1 MKHGLYHTIWL
12 PALLLCV
19 GMVYSHRAMALNSD
33 TTKTISTRNDTA
45 AVAASLQNKGFKT
58 LFTSSIF
65 DPAQPYT
72 AQLNPKVV
80 PFVDDYMQKHRKHLE
95 SLRIT
100 GAPYFR
106 LIDQILRA
114 HGLPSE
120 LKYLAVI
127 ESNLQSYAIS
137 WAGAVGPWQFM
148 PETGRNMGLVVNY
161 YRDDRTDYYRSTHA
175 AAKYLRYL
183 YNDLGDW
190 LLVIAA
196 YNGGPARVNSAIKK
210 TGSRSFWD
218 IQHLLPEES
227 RTHVK
232 KFIAT
237 HFIMEGSGGITT
249 TGRDEWNAYQQDIQT
264 ALVTRPSLTPEQ
276 LASTDTL
283 QIQGKYNSVVL
294 CNETG
299 MDILAFNQLNPGFD
313 IQVSTDNGYPL
324 RLPKDKLEKFKA
336 NRYNILRLSIVN
348 NIERISK
355 GNTGYPDPD
364 KLKKPAPK
372 STGKSK

>member
-1 MKHGLYHTIWL
+1 MKKVPRHIV
-12 PALLLCV
+12 LLVAAILCSS
-19 GMVYSHRAMALNSD
+19 MVFANRSAAEFAD
-33 TTKTISTRNDTA
+33 TTKTGKLHSDSA
-45 AVAASLQNKGFKT
+45 SVEVSLQNKGFKT
-58 LFTSSIF
+58 LFSSNIF
-65 DPAQPYT
+65 DPSQPYV

-80 PFVDDYMQKHRKHLE
+80 PFVNDYIQKHRKHLE
-95 SLRIT
+95 AMRIT

-106 LIDQILRA
+106 LIDQILKA
-114 HGLPSE
+114 HGLPAE

-127 ESNLQSYAIS
+127 ESDLQSYAVS

-210 TGSRSFWD
+210 TGSRNFWD

-237 HFIMEGSGGITT
+237 HYIMEGSGGVTT
-249 TGRDEWNAYQQDIQT
+249 TGREEWNAYQQDIQT

-276 LASTDTL
+276 LANTDTL

-313 IQVSTDNGYPL
+313 IQVSTDNGYLL
-324 RLPKDKLEKFKA
+324 RLPLDKLEKFKA

-355 GNTGYPDPD
+355 GAAGYPDPE
-364 KLKKPAPK
+364 KLKSTPAKPE
-372 STGKSK
+372 KSK